1 MPDLLL
7 LTSRWPHG
15 NFTEFLDAELP
26 HLLNHFDRIRIAPRV
41 PRGPVTWDIP
51 AGVEI
56 DYSLAEALTPKNS
69 PLGEKGRYVRAIKNL
84 GRRNPAG
91 LGFTSADLAADLTN
105 PTWWGLMLMARGES
119 NIVRRWA
126 AAQQPPDI
134 AYTYWLGSKTLG
146 LRQAWPSVPI
156 VSRAHRGELYP
167 DSLGMHSMPFQK
179 DWVFA
184 CDMVACVSDHGE
196 QFLSELYPEARDRL
210 TVRRLG
216 IPDPGVLAPAGD
228 YPETVKVLS
237 ASVMRPNKRVSLI
250 AAAVVELAGR
260 GIRTHWT
267 HLGDGEEMALV
278 QATLADA
285 PETLSFEL
293 PGLVHVSEV
302 RRAMETGGYDV
313 FVNVSM
319 SEGAPVSIMEA
330 QSVGLPTVATDV
342 GGSAEVAD
350 AEVNVI
356 LDSELTRSE
365 LADALWA
372 AASMDPSLRA
382 ERRQQWN
389 DKYNEAINYEAFAAE
404 LASMAA
410 VDTGVPR

>member
-1 MPDLLL
+1 MPSLLL

-15 NFTEFLDAELP
+15 AFTEFLDAELP
-26 HLLNHFDRIRIAPRV
+26 HLLNHFDRIRVAPRV
-41 PRGPVTWDIP
+41 PRGPATWDIP

-69 PLGEKGRYVRAIKNL
+69 VLGERARYVRAL
-84 GRRNPAG
+84 QHVPLPNPSG
-91 LGFTSADLAADLTN
+91 LGFTRAALGADFTN
-105 PTWWGLMLMARGES
+105 KTWWGLMLMARGES
-119 NIVRRWA
+119 NIVRQWA
-126 AAQQPPDI
+126 SAQEPPDL

-156 VSRAHRGELYP
+156 VSRAHRGEMYP
-167 DSLGMHSMPFQK
+167 DSLGIHSMPYQRE
-179 DWVFA
+179 WVHA

-196 QFLSELYPEARDRL
+196 EFLRELYPEVRDRI

-216 IPDPGVLAPAGD
+216 ISDPGVLAPVGD
-228 YPETVKVLS
+228 YPDSVRVLS
-237 ASVMRPNKRVSLI
+237 ASMMRPIKRVSLI
-250 AAAVVELAGR
+250 AAAVVELASR

-267 HLGDGEEMALV
+267 HLGDGAEMDLV
-278 QATLADA
+278 KATIAEA
-285 PETLSFEL
+285 PESLSYEL
-293 PGLVHVSEV
+293 PGLVNVSEV
-302 RRAMETGGYDV
+302 RKAMETGRYDV
-313 FVNVSM
+313 FVNVSL

-356 LDSELTRSE
+356 LDSDLSESE
-365 LADALWA
+365 LAEALLA
-372 AASMDPSLRA
+372 AASMDPSLR
-382 ERRQQWN
+382 EVRRQEWN

-404 LASMAA
+404 LAALALS
-410 VDTGVPR
+410 R

>member
-1 MPDLLL
+1 MPSLLL

-15 NFTEFLDAELP
+15 AFTEFLDAELP
-26 HLLNHFDRIRIAPRV
+26 HLLNHFDHIRVAPRV
-41 PRGPVTWDIP
+41 PRGPATWDIP

-69 PLGEKGRYVRAIKNL
+69 VLGEKARYVRALRNVPL
-84 GRRNPAG
+84 PNPAG
-91 LGFTSADLAADLTN
+91 LGFTPDDLAAHLKN
-105 PTWWGLMLMARGES
+105 RTWWGLMLMARGES

-126 AAQQPPDI
+126 AAQEPPDL

-146 LRQAWPSVPI
+146 LRQAWPNVPL

-167 DSLGMHSMPFQK
+167 DSLGMQSMPYQRE
-179 DWVFA
+179 WVFA
-184 CDMVACVSDHGE
+184 CDMVACVSVHGE
-196 QFLSELYPEARDRL
+196 EFLRDLYPEVSDRI

-216 IPDPGVLAPAGD
+216 IPDPGVLAPEGD
-228 YPETVKVLS
+228 YPEIVKVLS

-250 AAAVVELAGR
+250 AAAAVELAAR
-260 GIRTHWT
+260 GVRTHWT
-267 HLGDGEEMALV
+267 HLGDGAEMELV
-278 QATLADA
+278 RATVAEA
-285 PETLSFEL
+285 PGSFSYEL
-293 PGLVHVSEV
+293 PGLVNVSEV
-302 RRAMETGGYDV
+302 RKAMETGGYDV

-350 AEVNVI
+350 AGINVI
-356 LDSELTRSE
+356 LDSDLTESE
-365 LADALWA
+365 LADAFLA

-382 ERRQQWN
+382 VRRQEWN

-404 LASMAA
+404 LAAMAA
-410 VDTGVPR
+410 KR